1 MKSKIIV
8 TVSLLAAS
16 MLANAGIGNLATQQI
31 CHQTLTRPPNNNAVW
46 NSPTTFL
53 DRSLDRKVYRRDIVA
68 YKIKWSTGWSD
79 WFVKGVNDLDVVT
92 QPSGA
97 LSSDVDARL
106 MWIYFWDHEHMYIY
120 CS

>member
-1 MKSKIIV
+1 MKSKIVV
-8 TVSLLAAS
+8 TALLLAAS
-16 MLANAGIGNLATQQI
+16 MLANADIGNLATQQT
-31 CHQTLTRPPNNNAVW
+31 CLQTGTKPPNNNATW
-46 NSPTTFL
+46 NNVATFL
-53 DRSLDRKVYRRDIVA
+53 DRSLDRKVYKRDIVA
-68 YKIKWSTGWSD
+68 YKIKWSTGWSG
-79 WFVKGVNDLDVVT
+79 WFVKGVNDLDRLT